1 MESALDFVGTDLC
14 YFPLVIDSKA
24 GEKKVSLILNVYL
37 QATLILKDETKS
49 KRVVQYC

>member
-1 MESALDFVGTDLC
+1 MLFSTGDRFK
-14 YFPLVIDSKA
+14 DS
-24 GEKKVSLILNVYL
+24 GEKVSLILNVYL